1 VFHCSFSIKHLTEQ
15 HDHFVFYVCLYIIN
29 CVSVYFLVYC
39 DLYVLYVLVTDTSES
54 ARDEENVKVKF
65 ETLRA
70 MEQAETIDI
79 DSHMSDR
86 VSVLSSVTVNLSVIH
101 C

>member
-1 VFHCSFSIKHLTEQ
+1 MDMNECSS
-15 HDHFVFYVCLYIIN
+15 HDRN
-29 CVSVYFLVYC
+29 R
-39 DLYVLYVLVTDTSES
+39 DLTDTSDS
-54 ARDEENVKVKF
+54 VRDEENVKVKF

-86 VSVLSSVTVNLSVIH
+86 RPTYQNLNGALYCSQV
-101 C
+101 

>member
-1 VFHCSFSIKHLTEQ
+1 MSFVI
-15 HDHFVFYVCLYIIN
+15 
-29 CVSVYFLVYC
+29 
-39 DLYVLYVLVTDTSES
+39 DTSDS
-54 ARDEENVKVKF
+54 VRDEENVKVKF

-86 VSVLSSVTVNLSVIH
+86 VSLFVVEDVLFALMHFSLLVILIVVPIKHICAQYSVKYNPEFFIQQQDNSKPVL
-101 C
+101 

>member
-1 VFHCSFSIKHLTEQ
+1 
-15 HDHFVFYVCLYIIN
+15 
-29 CVSVYFLVYC
+29 VSVL
-39 DLYVLYVLVTDTSES
+39 DTSEG

-86 VSVLSSVTVNLSVIH
+86 VSV
-101 C
+101 

>member
-1 VFHCSFSIKHLTEQ
+1 M
-15 HDHFVFYVCLYIIN
+15 
-29 CVSVYFLVYC
+29 FLV
-39 DLYVLYVLVTDTSES
+39 DTSEGT
-54 ARDEENVKVKF
+54 RDEENVKVKF

-86 VSVLSSVTVNLSVIH
+86 VSILSSLLEISALLFAS
-101 C
+101 

>member
-1 VFHCSFSIKHLTEQ
+1 MSFVI
-15 HDHFVFYVCLYIIN
+15 
-29 CVSVYFLVYC
+29 
-39 DLYVLYVLVTDTSES
+39 DTSDS
-54 ARDEENVKVKF
+54 VRDEENVKVKF

-86 VSVLSSVTVNLSVIH
+86 VSLLMFISEIYLHFYALCSVKYKPRII

>member
-1 VFHCSFSIKHLTEQ
+1 MSFVI
-15 HDHFVFYVCLYIIN
+15 
-29 CVSVYFLVYC
+29 
-39 DLYVLYVLVTDTSES
+39 DTSDS
-54 ARDEENVKVKF
+54 VRDEENVKVKF

-86 VSVLSSVTVNLSVIH
+86 VSFCALCSVKYKPIIL

>member
-1 VFHCSFSIKHLTEQ
+1 MFS
-15 HDHFVFYVCLYIIN
+15 
-29 CVSVYFLVYC
+29 
-39 DLYVLYVLVTDTSES
+39 DTPEGT
-54 ARDEENVKVKF
+54 REDGENVKVKF

-86 VSVLSSVTVNLSVIH
+86 VSKVDLIL
-101 C
+101 

>member
-1 VFHCSFSIKHLTEQ
+1 MSFVI
-15 HDHFVFYVCLYIIN
+15 
-29 CVSVYFLVYC
+29 
-39 DLYVLYVLVTDTSES
+39 DTSDS
-54 ARDEENVKVKF
+54 VRDEENVKVKF

-86 VSVLSSVTVNLSVIH
+86 VSLLMFIREICCIFMQYVV
-101 C
+101 

>member
-1 VFHCSFSIKHLTEQ
+1 MYIYYEL
-15 HDHFVFYVCLYIIN
+15 YVSEFLYFNVI
-29 CVSVYFLVYC
+29 F
-39 DLYVLYVLVTDTSES
+39 LYVLYVSVTDTSEG

-86 VSVLSSVTVNLSVIH
+86 VSILSSTTINPSVIYLVFH
-101 C
+101 ARFVAVLHYLSCY

>member
-1 VFHCSFSIKHLTEQ
+1 
-15 HDHFVFYVCLYIIN
+15 
-29 CVSVYFLVYC
+29 
-39 DLYVLYVLVTDTSES
+39 LYVLITDTSES

-86 VSVLSSVTVNLSVIH
+86 VSVLSSVTVKLSVIH
-101 C
+101 WLYFTPDFLLHCSLSLSCLKQL

>member
-1 VFHCSFSIKHLTEQ
+1 MSMYYK
-15 HDHFVFYVCLYIIN
+15 FYVGE
-29 CVSVYFLVYC
+29 FLSFNMIF
-39 DLYVLYVLVTDTSES
+39 LYVFITDTSEGV
-54 ARDEENVKVKF
+54 RDEENVKVKF

-86 VSVLSSVTVNLSVIH
+86 VSVLSSTTINLSVIH
-101 C
+101 R

>member
-1 VFHCSFSIKHLTEQ
+1 MSF
-15 HDHFVFYVCLYIIN
+15 VV
-29 CVSVYFLVYC
+29 
-39 DLYVLYVLVTDTSES
+39 DTSDS

-86 VSVLSSVTVNLSVIH
+86 VSLFIIVVVWEILFALMHFALLVVIIVVPIKHFCALCSVKYKPRIL

>member
-1 VFHCSFSIKHLTEQ
+1 MSFVI
-15 HDHFVFYVCLYIIN
+15 
-29 CVSVYFLVYC
+29 
-39 DLYVLYVLVTDTSES
+39 DTSDS
-54 ARDEENVKVKF
+54 VRDEENVKVKF

-86 VSVLSSVTVNLSVIH
+86 VSLLMFIRYI
-101 C
+101 CWP

>member
-1 VFHCSFSIKHLTEQ
+1 MYGVSF
-15 HDHFVFYVCLYIIN
+15 
-29 CVSVYFLVYC
+29 
-39 DLYVLYVLVTDTSES
+39 VTDTSEG

-70 MEQAETIDI
+70 MEQGETIDI

-86 VSVLSSVTVNLSVIH
+86 VSVLLLKSPPHPSFNAFCVITF
-101 C
+101 

>member
-1 VFHCSFSIKHLTEQ
+1 MSFVIDAS
-15 HDHFVFYVCLYIIN
+15 
-29 CVSVYFLVYC
+29 
-39 DLYVLYVLVTDTSES
+39 DTV
-54 ARDEENVKVKF
+54 RDEENVKVKF

-86 VSVLSSVTVNLSVIH
+86 VSLLMFIREICCIFMHYVVYKPRIL

>member
-1 VFHCSFSIKHLTEQ
+1 MSF
-15 HDHFVFYVCLYIIN
+15 
-29 CVSVYFLVYC
+29 
-39 DLYVLYVLVTDTSES
+39 VLDTSDS
-54 ARDEENVKVKF
+54 VRDEENVKVKF

-86 VSVLSSVTVNLSVIH
+86 VSLLMFIREICSIFMH
-101 C
+101 CVV

>member
-1 VFHCSFSIKHLTEQ
+1 MSFVI
-15 HDHFVFYVCLYIIN
+15 
-29 CVSVYFLVYC
+29 
-39 DLYVLYVLVTDTSES
+39 DTSDS

-86 VSVLSSVTVNLSVIH
+86 VSLFIIIILLLLFERF
-101 C
+101 CLP

>member
-1 VFHCSFSIKHLTEQ
+1 MSF
-15 HDHFVFYVCLYIIN
+15 VV
-29 CVSVYFLVYC
+29 
-39 DLYVLYVLVTDTSES
+39 DTSDS

-86 VSVLSSVTVNLSVIH
+86 VSLFIIVVV
-101 C
+101 

>member
-1 VFHCSFSIKHLTEQ
+1 MYHVSF
-15 HDHFVFYVCLYIIN
+15 
-29 CVSVYFLVYC
+29 
-39 DLYVLYVLVTDTSES
+39 VTDTSEG

-86 VSVLSSVTVNLSVIH
+86 VSVLLLKSPPPPLL
-101 C
+101 

>member
-1 VFHCSFSIKHLTEQ
+1 MSF
-15 HDHFVFYVCLYIIN
+15 
-29 CVSVYFLVYC
+29 
-39 DLYVLYVLVTDTSES
+39 VTDTSDS

-86 VSVLSSVTVNLSVIH
+86 VSMLMFIGEICLPYSFCFISYQYNYVYLGFLCTM
-101 C
+101 

>member
-1 VFHCSFSIKHLTEQ
+1 L
-15 HDHFVFYVCLYIIN
+15 CLSNIY
-29 CVSVYFLVYC
+29 YYC
-39 DLYVLYVLVTDTSES
+39 IFFIDTSEGT
-54 ARDEENVKVKF
+54 RDEENVKVKF

-86 VSVLSSVTVNLSVIH
+86 VSMLSSLLEILTLFACNFNIFCLFLKIKLIY
-101 C
+101 

>member
-1 VFHCSFSIKHLTEQ
+1 
-15 HDHFVFYVCLYIIN
+15 LYCI
-29 CVSVYFLVYC
+29 CF
-39 DLYVLYVLVTDTSES
+39 VTDTSEG

-86 VSVLSSVTVNLSVIH
+86 VGVLFLFLFITDFICLSIF
-101 C
+101 CFISY

>member
-1 VFHCSFSIKHLTEQ
+1 MSFVI
-15 HDHFVFYVCLYIIN
+15 
-29 CVSVYFLVYC
+29 
-39 DLYVLYVLVTDTSES
+39 DTSDS
-54 ARDEENVKVKF
+54 VRDEENVKVKF

-86 VSVLSSVTVNLSVIH
+86 VSLLMFIREI
-101 C
+101 CLPAFILLY

>member
-1 VFHCSFSIKHLTEQ
+1 MYIYYEL
-15 HDHFVFYVCLYIIN
+15 YVSEFLYFNVI
-29 CVSVYFLVYC
+29 F
-39 DLYVLYVLVTDTSES
+39 LYVLYVSVTDTSEG
-54 ARDEENVKVKF
+54 ARGEENVKVKF

-86 VSVLSSVTVNLSVIH
+86 VSIFSSAMINLSVIH

>member
-1 VFHCSFSIKHLTEQ
+1 MCNKLFFS
-15 HDHFVFYVCLYIIN
+15 YI
-29 CVSVYFLVYC
+29 YYC
-39 DLYVLYVLVTDTSES
+39 IFFIDTSEGT
-54 ARDEENVKVKF
+54 RDEENVKVKF

-86 VSVLSSVTVNLSVIH
+86 VSILSSILEISALLH
-101 C
+101 